1 MDIFCVCVSS
11 PCRYADAA
19 TTYHRSLS
27 LKIEEKFVRFL
38 FSLLSIFVCFFL
50 QRHFLSIL
58 WLCLCLNLNI
68 VSYIR
73 KSKWNRI
80 LDIQLFVFFLKEIK
94 RKKAHV
100 TRVKTTMTT
109 TITTTTA
116 TQNRMT
122 FEKGEEKN
130 IVNMTKEKCSNLFSI
145 HFGGTINYK
154 VSWQRLFYN
163 ISIPFSHRIS
173 FKL

>member
-80 LDIQLFVFFLKEIK
+80 LDIQLFVFFRKEIK
-94 RKKAHV
+94 GEKSARNTSEDDDDDDHHHHYRHAEENDIWKGRRKKYCEYDK
-100 TRVKTTMTT
+100 RKM
-109 TITTTTA
+109 
-116 TQNRMT
+116 
-122 FEKGEEKN
+122 FE
-130 IVNMTKEKCSNLFSI
+130 SFF
-145 HFGGTINYK
+145 H
-154 VSWQRLFYN
+154 
-163 ISIPFSHRIS
+163 PFWGHN
-173 FKL
+173 KL